1 MAMHHGLAVRAMRW
15 LWLATLC
22 CAVGA
27 DQLDRAAADESHR
40 SLRAAASRDQF
51 DRLRLQHP
59 GLRRAKPRTRSAH
72 GMSPEAALELRSK
85 PTPRATV
92 DRRVALGN
100 STMPAV
106 LYGTAWK
113 KAKTAGLVFAA
124 VKVGFAG
131 IDTATAKKHY
141 NEAGVGDGLA
151 AAAETVW
158 TQSKFTYPRGHDPGE
173 APWGDATDPA
183 ERVARSV
190 RAALANLKVTKLD
203 AFLLHGPSTEA
214 RRSGKLTE
222 EDFATWAAIARAK
235 RDGLV
240 GAIGVSNVDATL
252 LRQFLAL
259 PDPPQIVQNRC
270 FASSGWDYEIRGICR
285 EHRVVYEGF
294 SLLTANRDITA
305 GGGPVAAAAARLGKT
320 RQQVVFRFALE
331 VGMVPLTGTTD
342 ERHMAEDLGVFDFEL
357 TGDEVAAI
365 EGAGVL

>member
-1 MAMHHGLAVRAMRW
+1 M
-15 LWLATLC
+15 
-22 CAVGA
+22 
-27 DQLDRAAADESHR
+27 
-40 SLRAAASRDQF
+40 
-51 DRLRLQHP
+51 
-59 GLRRAKPRTRSAH
+59 
-72 GMSPEAALELRSK
+72 
-85 PTPRATV
+85 
-92 DRRVALGN
+92 
-100 STMPAV
+100 
-106 LYGTAWK
+106 
-113 KAKTAGLVFAA
+113 
-124 VKVGFAG
+124 
-131 IDTATAKKHY
+131 
-141 NEAGVGDGLA
+141 
-151 AAAETVW
+151 
-158 TQSKFTYPRGHDPGE
+158 
-173 APWGDATDPA
+173 
-183 ERVARSV
+183 

-214 RRSGKLTE
+214 RRSGRLTE

>member
-1 MAMHHGLAVRAMRW
+1 MHHGLAVRATRW
-15 LWLATLC
+15 LWLTTLC

-27 DQLDRAAADESHR
+27 DQFDRAAADESHR

-141 NEAGVGDGLA
+141 NEAGVGDGSPA
-151 AAAETVW
+151 AARGR
-158 TQSKFTYPRGHDPGE
+158 SPSSRSGHDPGE
-173 APWGDATDPA
+173 APWGDATDPRARRA
-183 ERVARSV
+183 ERA
-190 RAALANLKVTKLD
+190 AALANLKVTKLD

-214 RRSGKLTE
+214 RRSGKLME

-285 EHRVVYEGF
+285 EHRVVYEGC

-305 GGGPVAAAAARLGKT
+305 GGGPRAARPRPARRRRSSSGS
-320 RQQVVFRFALE
+320 R
-331 VGMVPLTGTTD
+331 
-342 ERHMAEDLGVFDFEL
+342 
-357 TGDEVAAI
+357 
-365 EGAGVL
+365 